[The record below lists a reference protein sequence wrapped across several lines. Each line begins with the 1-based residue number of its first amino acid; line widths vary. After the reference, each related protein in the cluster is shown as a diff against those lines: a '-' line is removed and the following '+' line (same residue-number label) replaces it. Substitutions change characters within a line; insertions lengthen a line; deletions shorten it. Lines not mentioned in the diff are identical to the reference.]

1 MKIRIPLVLRAAV
14 LSAIALSVSSQA
26 TAEEIVLSLGTTT
39 KKITGDLTVSG
50 DERVGYIKD
59 DDSLYTDFV
68 LTDANKR
75 TENLQVTGTLIVEGQ
90 VAVGGGNSDGGNVA
104 KLTAGTVE
112 VRDNGYLKATGA
124 DIKNMIVKSGTV
136 ELFTGT
142 GQACASGSNDYT
154 ADSRKIARISNSVQI
169 SGGKLLMGPSGAYIV
184 ASRNHY
190 KTGFKGTINQTGGIM
205 AVRGDS
211 CTGDEVTINQT
222 GNKTCA
228 MYFTDM
234 LGINRNSSKLTI
246 NQNNDNATL
255 VIGRFNDPA
264 IKAGGTKKAKNV
276 IINQT
281 NNGLIQLAHGSEF
294 STQSIIT
301 ISQSGGGRIEI
312 GGGLTKETQTA
323 TGRSAWGADPQR
335 DTGFKSVNTE
345 YSITQNGKG
354 ASITLKGTKGKA
366 ANITVSSLNQSAGN
380 TITVESGAGL
390 TISAATATI
399 GGTLAN
405 SGTVTAN
412 SLSIAG
418 TFQNMATLTATSVSF
433 ADGGEIVNTGTMTI
447 DNLNLDNGTLKGAG
461 TYEVN
466 SNITID
472 SGTFEFTLADAVV
485 TTSLSDTSNFGGTM
499 LDMNGNDL
507 TIGSGAEIALGMSGD
522 VQAMFESMLADDD
535 MAPVNFTMQVA
546 RGIGN
551 IEDIDLTALKEQTAH
566 TAYLSNISYSKDGS
580 GNLFVTGTLAPE
592 PTTAT
597 LSLMALAALAA
608 RRRRR

>member
-26 TAEEIVLSLGTTT
+26 TAEEIVLSLDTTE

-50 DERVGYIKD
+50 DERVGYIEN
-59 DDSLYTDFV
+59 DDSLYTEFV
-68 LTDANKR
+68 LTNNNKR
-75 TENLQVTGTLIVEGQ
+75 TQNLTVTGNLTIEGNAQ
-90 VAVGGGNSDGGNVA
+90 VAVGGGLADSGQTA
-104 KLTAGTVE
+104 KLKVDGTLTVN
-112 VRDNGYLKATGA
+112 DNGYLKTSKA
-124 DIKNMIVKSGTV
+124 DVANLVINSGRV
-136 ELFTGT
+136 DFFTGST
-142 GQACASGSNDYT
+142 HGLGSGNSYYSSGST
-154 ADSRKIARISNSVQI
+154 KQAHITSSLQI
-169 SGGKLLMGPSGAYIV
+169 NGGKLFMGAIEGAYV
-184 ASRNHY
+184 TNASTPETTKHA
-190 KTGFKGTINQTGGIM
+190 KIGFKGSISQTGGFAAI
-205 AVRGDS
+205 RGDVTTS
-211 CTGDEVTINQT
+211 GAVTISQT
-222 GNKTCA
+222 GNKAST
-228 MYFTDM
+228 MYFTDDLN
-234 LGINRNSSKLTI
+234 LGGKLTV
-246 NQNNDNATL
+246 NQNNSNASL
-255 VIGRFNDPA
+255 VIGRLT
-264 IKAGGTKKAKNV
+264 GSQNV
-276 IINQT
+276 DINQSA
-281 NNGLIQLAHGSEF
+281 GYLQLATGAYLTSAR
-294 STQSIIT
+294 T
-301 ISQSGGGRIEI
+301 ISLKQTGNGTIDI
-312 GGGLTKETQTA
+312 GGGLSTA
-323 TGRSAWGADPQR
+323 ALTEAERNKGYYAARSHFFNQKATYAIEQ
-335 DTGFKSVNTE
+335 S
-345 YSITQNGKG
+345 GKG
-354 ASITLKGTKGKA
+354 GNITLKAGTNLTKKEA

-412 SLSIAG
+412 SLSVAG

-466 SNITID
+466 SDITID

-551 IEDIDLTALKEQTAH
+551 IEDIDLTSLKEQTAH

>member
-26 TAEEIVLSLGTTT
+26 TAEEIALSLGTTE

-50 DERVGYIKD
+50 DERVGYIEN
-59 DDSLYTDFV
+59 DDSLYTEFV
-68 LTDANKR
+68 LTNNNKR
-75 TENLQVTGTLIVEGQ
+75 TQNLTVTGNLTIEGNAQ
-90 VAVGGGNSDGGNVA
+90 VAVGGGLGDSGQTA
-104 KLTAGTVE
+104 KLTVNGTLTVN
-112 VRDNGYLKATGA
+112 DNGYLKTSKADVANLVINSGRVDFFTGSTHGLGSG
-124 DIKNMIVKSGTV
+124 NSYYSGTSAK
-136 ELFTGT
+136 
-142 GQACASGSNDYT
+142 QAHITSSL
-154 ADSRKIARISNSVQI
+154 QI
-169 SGGKLLMGPSGAYIV
+169 NGGKLFMGATEGAYV
-184 ASRNHY
+184 VDASNPATTGHA
-190 KTGFKGTINQTGGIM
+190 KIGFKGSISQTGGFAAI
-205 AVRGDS
+205 RGDVTTS
-211 CTGDEVTINQT
+211 GAVTISQT
-222 GNKTCA
+222 GNKAST
-228 MYFTDM
+228 MYFTDD
-234 LGINRNSSKLTI
+234 LHLYTGKLTV
-246 NQNNDNATL
+246 NQNNSNASL
-255 VIGRFNDPA
+255 VIGRLTG
-264 IKAGGTKKAKNV
+264 KQNV
-276 IINQT
+276 DINQSA
-281 NNGLIQLAHGSEF
+281 GYLQLATGAYLS
-294 STQSIIT
+294 SART
-301 ISQSGGGRIEI
+301 ISLKQTGNGTIDI
-312 GGGLTKETQTA
+312 GGGLSTA
-323 TGRSAWGADPQR
+323 AL
-335 DTGFKSVNTE
+335 TE
-345 YSITQNGKG
+345 AERNQGYYAARKHFFNQNATYAIEQSGKG
-354 ASITLKGTKGKA
+354 GNITLKAGTNLTQKEA

-405 SGTVTAN
+405 SGTVKAN

-418 TFQNMATLTATSVSF
+418 TFQNMVTLTATSVSF

-566 TAYLSNISYSKDGS
+566 TAYLSNISYSKDSS